1 MRLFSQAA
9 IDKINAAAEKSKETL
24 QKPKQINTR
33 SISNDLA
40 EISQKVIEYFKD
52 SPAILIS
59 TVEELHDYVTKA
71 IESGYCGIDTETTGL
86 DRVKDWVVGASLYYP
101 GGVECY
107 IPMKHLVPIFD
118 EPCKGQLTYEE
129 VGREFQ
135 RFVDARTKMIFANAD
150 FDLAMINKDLKV
162 DMIEICYWDVI
173 IAWRAMKED
182 ELDNTLKGLYAK
194 YVLRGKGDPMKFRDF
209 FSPALFPYCKPEVAK
224 LYAAN
229 DAKITYELFCWQ
241 LPYATKDDPKCK
253 KAGLEA
259 VADLLWNVE
268 IPLIKVCQM
277 MHRTGVY
284 IDKLTG
290 KVLQERY
297 NNLYN
302 QALKKLQT
310 MVQEIIDTKDYPNN
324 TKRPF
329 RSGKDFNPKSPP
341 HVKYLVYTLLGVPK
355 GKDEGT
361 GKEILRELNLPVTNQ
376 ILEVRSYSVLIN
388 TFVEKIPSVVT
399 PDSRLHAQFK
409 QMGASTGR
417 MSSAEPNVQN
427 IPSHALDIRHMF
439 RATPGYVMMSSDY
452 SKMCAVVKPA

>member
-1 MRLFSQAA
+1 MKLFNAA
-9 IDKINAAAEKSKETL
+9 QIEAINAAAAKSKETL
-24 QKPKQINTR
+24 VKPKQINTR
-33 SISNDLA
+33 SINNELA
-40 EISQKVIEYFKD
+40 EISQRVIEYFKD
-52 SPAILIS
+52 SPALLITS
-59 TVEELHDYVTKA
+59 VEQLHDYVTEA

-101 GGVECY
+101 GGVEVY

-129 VGREFQ
+129 VGRELQ
-135 RFVDARTKMIFANAD
+135 RFADVGTKMIFANAD
-150 FDLAMINKDLKV
+150 FDLAMIYKDLKV
-162 DMIEICYWDVI
+162 DLIDVCYWDVI

-182 ELDNTLKGLYAK
+182 ELDNTLKGLYNK

-229 DAKITYELFCWQ
+229 DAKITYELFRWQ
-241 LPYATKDDPKCK
+241 LPYITKEHPKCI
-253 KAGLEA
+253 KAGMQA
-259 VADLLWNVE
+259 VSDLVWNVE
-268 IPLIKVCQM
+268 IPLIKICQN

-284 IDKLTG
+284 IDRVTG
-290 KVLQERY
+290 RVLKERY
-297 NNLYN
+297 NGHYQRELR
-302 QALKKLQT
+302 KLQD
-310 MVQEIIDTKDYPNN
+310 MVQEIIDTKDFPHNS
-324 TKRPF
+324 KRPF
-329 RSGKDFNPKSPP
+329 ASGKDFNPKSPP
-341 HVKYLVYTLLGVPK
+341 HVKYLVYTLLQVPK
-355 GKDEGT
+355 GKDDGT
-361 GKEILRELNLPVTNQ
+361 GKEILKSLNLPVTNQ

-388 TFVEKIPSVVT
+388 SFVDKIPDIVT

-409 QMGASTGR
+409 QMGAATGR